1 MENKEQR
8 RSSDIDWFSMIVP
21 LLGVI
26 AVCIWIFLSP
36 RQSEIIIQKVRSFFN
51 ICNRGTW
58 NVCMYNVCCIF

>member
-26 AVCIWIFLSP
+26 AVSKTVRDNNTEGKKFL
-36 RQSEIIIQKVRSFFN
+36 Q
-51 ICNRGTW
+51 
-58 NVCMYNVCCIF
+58 